1 MLAAAPLDG
10 PYELPELLSTHLDR
24 AAADPAVIGL
34 QWLVLQV
41 LATVTSAMLNTDDW
55 LEPFTPAMQFGG
67 KRTLVPADLKCGP
80 GGVAGAYRSA
90 N

>member
-1 MLAAAPLDG
+1 MEPMSDEIDPLWWEDVLAAAPLDG

-67 KRTLVPADLKCGP
+67 KRTLV
-80 GGVAGAYRSA
+80 RRT
-90 N
+90 